1 MKIGNNGDGTGA
13 ARAHSAASE
22 PVSLI
27 LTAWQRKPAQTLFQF
42 APILRTIWRPDL
54 ADLAAMH
61 TRQWETDCD
70 ESGHIFI
77 ACVAGE
83 TVGITGWYRM
93 SASDAGLRWHGV
105 IPSQRNKGHSRQMI
119 DLVCEGMPKKI
130 RHIYE
135 VTRNAESRDAFC
147 RCGFEVMTDPKVI
160 RRAVDEADYEI
171 GAGGWVLRRT
181 R

>member
-1 MKIGNNGDGTGA
+1 MTTGNDDTTRVAPAHGA
-13 ARAHSAASE
+13 VNE
-22 PVSLI
+22 PGLLI
-27 LTAWQRKPAQTLFQF
+27 LTPWQRKPAQTLFRF
-42 APILRTIWRPDL
+42 APILRSIWRDDL

-61 TRQWETDCD
+61 TRQWETDRD
-70 ESGHIFI
+70 ESGSIFI
-77 ACVAGE
+77 ACVDGKI
-83 TVGITGWYRM
+83 VGITGWYRM
-93 SASDAGLRWHGV
+93 STHDAGLRWHGV
-105 IPSQRNKGHSRQMI
+105 IPSQRNKGYSRQMI
-119 DLVCEGMPKKI
+119 DLVCACMSKKI
-130 RHIYE
+130 HHVYE